1 MAKMRVG
8 IVFGGKSA
16 EHEVSLQSAKNIV
29 EAIDK
34 TRFDVVLL
42 GIDKQGLWHIN
53 DAGNYLLN
61 PQDPARIARHRCDF
75 PDCSRYPRG
84 RRIAAGHAAHG

>member
-1 MAKMRVG
+1 MKYGKDEGCR

-34 TRFDVVLL
+34 SRFDVVLSDMMINRGC
-42 GIDKQGLWHIN
+42 GISAS
-53 DAGNYLLN
+53 AGNYLLN
-61 PQDPARIARHRCDF
+61 AWDPARIALRPSTVTLA
-75 PDCSRYPRG
+75 PDPGPRS
-84 RRIAAGHAAHG
+84 AAAD